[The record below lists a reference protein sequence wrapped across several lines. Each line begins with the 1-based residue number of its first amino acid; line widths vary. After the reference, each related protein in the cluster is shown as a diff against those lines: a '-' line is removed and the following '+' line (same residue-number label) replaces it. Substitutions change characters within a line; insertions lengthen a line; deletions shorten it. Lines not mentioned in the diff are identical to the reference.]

1 MKLIEATPDSGRSYP
16 QINLCNGRTIP
27 ALGLRTFKP
36 DLYMAEQIAG
46 AVDFAIRNVYRY
58 IDCAPVYMITGKL
71 QVHPAEVCI
80 HSPSWGAASR

>member
-16 QINLCNGRTIP
+16 QINLCNGRTIS
-27 ALGLRTFKP
+27 ALGLGTFKS

-46 AVDFAIRNVYRY
+46 AVDFAIRNGYRY
-58 IDCAPVYMITGKL
+58 IDCAPVYMIAGKL

-80 HSPSWGAASR
+80 HSPSWSAASR